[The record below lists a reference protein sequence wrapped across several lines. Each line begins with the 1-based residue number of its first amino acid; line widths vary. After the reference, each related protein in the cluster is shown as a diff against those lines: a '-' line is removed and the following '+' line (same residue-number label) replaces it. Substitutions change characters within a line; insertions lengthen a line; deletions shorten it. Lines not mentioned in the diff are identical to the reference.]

1 MLVLGKHPLD
11 CRSHIGYLSS
21 FTLTQ
26 CDQPW
31 GGCLNSLNTMFSLMW
46 SEDSNIL
53 HVIRRDRWLMGPDSE
68 QELLKESSHLR
79 VGESLTGEQVPSC
92 LLCSPHPSVCPNV
105 SVSLLFSIDQDH
117 HPQCCRRTIPQK
129 RPFGSLSL
137 LSASVPL
144 YFIPDVR

>member
-11 CRSHIGYLSS
+11 CRSYMGYLSS

-92 LLCSPHPSVCPNV
+92 LLCSPHPSVCPISAV
-105 SVSLLFSIDQDH
+105 LHRPRPSPSVLQEDDSTEESLWVL
-117 HPQCCRRTIPQK
+117 
-129 RPFGSLSL
+129 
-137 LSASVPL
+137 VPPVRLCSTVL
-144 YFIPDVR
+144 YP